1 MCWLLNHKTI
11 ICVIFLVFYINVK
24 LSSSKKFN
32 ILHSYLNESSFRNE
46 KKREKYPYYYVK
58 YNTYQKNDGNGKN
71 IKRINIS
78 RLHESNNKR
87 PERKLDAY
95 ELNIRNDKKFSKY
108 AKKPASPMSNLF
120 YFSPFKNII
129 SSFEPVNYDIKK
141 KLRED
146 GFQFTNEK
154 SESNIFPSLDDII
167 KDGDPSTNI
176 HLYRR
181 KKLKSLLYGD
191 PSKFANTKKVI
202 EKYNKHLPPEKQID
216 YDSFNCDIF
225 YVHSDGT
232 IMNIEENRSPYD
244 KKLEEKDKHQEPRF
258 VIMAQAGHAKEL
270 NLKVGDKFPIVNE
283 EHKKTLYDNHFAK
296 PKKIR
301 DPLVLPDGR
310 KIP

>member
-11 ICVIFLVFYINVK
+11 ICVIFLVLYINVK
-24 LSSSKKFN
+24 LSTSKKLNVFY
-32 ILHSYLNESSFRNE
+32 SYINETGFRNE
-46 KKREKYPYYYVK
+46 KKRGKHPYYYVK
-58 YNTYQKNDGNGKN
+58 YNICQKNDGNSQK
-71 IKRINIS
+71 IKKININK
-78 RLHESNNKR
+78 LHESNNKR
-87 PERKLDAY
+87 PERKIDGY

-129 SSFEPVNYDIKK
+129 SSFEPVNYDIRKQ
-141 KLRED
+141 LREY

-154 SESNIFPSLDDII
+154 SDSNIFPSLDDII

-191 PSKFANTKKVI
+191 PLKFANTKKVI
-202 EKYNKHLPPEKQID
+202 EKYNKQLPPEKQID

-232 IMNIEENRSPYD
+232 IMNIEVSIIKISKIININ
-244 KKLEEKDKHQEPRF
+244 KLYSYILFSK
-258 VIMAQAGHAKEL
+258 
-270 NLKVGDKFPIVNE
+270 
-283 EHKKTLYDNHFAK
+283 LYM
-296 PKKIR
+296 
-301 DPLVLPDGR
+301 
-310 KIP
+310 